1 MRKLSQSVLFSLR
14 AVLCCAMVY
23 RPGTY
28 NEEQPPKE
36 PRVHIDGAADRTVE
50 VLGEPTGIVVITD

>member
-36 PRVHIDGAADRTVE
+36 PRVHIDRADRTVE
-50 VLGEPTGIVVITD
+50 ALGEPTGIVVITD